1 MTFKTWNTNG
11 TAATFHRTTV
21 LNKAAEIGGLEMVKR
36 AAQWIGNQERVT
48 GVTANQALE
57 YAAAFA

>member
-1 MTFKTWNTNG
+1 MTFKTWNANG

-21 LNKAAEIGGLEMVKR
+21 LNRAAEMGGTEMVKR
-36 AAQWIGNQERVT
+36 AAQWMGDKERVT

-57 YAAAFA
+57 FAAAF